1 VSYLLDTNVCIAL
14 INRRSDQVRARFVE
28 AVSEAASL
36 TTSSVVVHELMYG
49 AAKSQRPQQNRRIA
63 TEFLAGNLEILDFS
77 AADAQAA
84 GNIRALLERAGKPIG
99 AYDTLIAG
107 QALARNLILVTANT
121 REFTRVPALKLED
134 WSI

>member
-1 VSYLLDTNVCIAL
+1 
-14 INRRSDQVRARFVE
+14 
-28 AVSEAASL
+28 
-36 TTSSVVVHELMYG
+36 MYG

-121 REFTRVPALKLED
+121 REFARVPSLKLED